1 MVSPTLPGCPHHVS
15 ENKTSMLIRAF
26 LAFYCPETGYSP
38 MTAQPYHN
46 ISDENNLNY
55 LRIFLLELRLVFIEE
70 FKSEYNVG

>member
-15 ENKTSMLIRAF
+15 ESETSMLIRAF

-46 ISDENNLNY
+46 ISDDDNLN
-55 LRIFLLELRLVFIEE
+55 
-70 FKSEYNVG
+70 

>member
-15 ENKTSMLIRAF
+15 EFETSMLIRAF

-46 ISDENNLNY
+46 ISDDDNLNH
-55 LRIFLLELRLVFIEE
+55 LRIFFLELRIVFIKELQE
-70 FKSEYNVG
+70 GI

>member
-15 ENKTSMLIRAF
+15 KNKTSMLIRAF

-46 ISDENNLNY
+46 ISDGDNLNY
-55 LRIFLLELRLVFIEE
+55 LIIFLLGLRLVFIKELQE
-70 FKSEYNVG
+70 GI